1 MCMRLRSVRN
11 KSGVDLK
18 IKQEYRISLYC
29 FVLFLYNFIEKLF
42 LKGYASINTSF
53 IDIAFH

>member
-1 MCMRLRSVRN
+1 MCLRSVRN

-18 IKQEYRISLYC
+18 INQEYRISLYC

-42 LKGYASINTSF
+42 LKGYASINTSC
-53 IDIAFH
+53 IEIAFH